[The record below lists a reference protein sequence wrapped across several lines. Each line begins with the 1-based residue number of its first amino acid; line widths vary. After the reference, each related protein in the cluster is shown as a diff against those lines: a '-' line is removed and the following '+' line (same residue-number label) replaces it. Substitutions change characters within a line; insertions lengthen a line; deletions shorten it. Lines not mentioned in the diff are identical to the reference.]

1 MAEVCGRYGVQ
12 IFDGRWLRV
21 DPSARTLWPAATEP
35 AEVFYVVI
43 AASGELRMQAESV
56 QGWLRVDA
64 SGLLLADA
72 SEAGATSFTSSLL
85 ARLDQ
90 PSFSFGVMAPGG
102 RSLRVPTSG
111 PLTTAVG
118 DPEASSLVRFTSEQR
133 LVVSATQRPI
143 AQPVARPSL
152 STGAEQKL
160 KRMKS
165 G

>member
-1 MAEVCGRYGVQ
+1 MAEIRGRYGVQ
-12 IFDGRWLRV
+12 IFDGRWLQV
-21 DPSARTLWPAATEP
+21 DPSARTLGPTTTGAAET
-35 AEVFYVVI
+35 FYVVI

-56 QGWLRVDA
+56 QGWLRVDT

-72 SEAGATSFTSSLL
+72 AEAGATGFTSSLL
-85 ARLDQ
+85 GALDQ
-90 PSFSFGVMAPGG
+90 PSFTFGVVAPGG

-118 DPEASSLVRFTSEQR
+118 EAEASSLLRFTSSR
-133 LVVSATQRPI
+133 LLAVSASQRPV

-152 STGAEQKL
+152 ATGAEQKL